1 MAVSA
6 RRPRTGAAARC
17 DPGTRPWR
25 CPGDALDAF
34 AERFRESGYA
44 CLVFDYRH
52 FGASTG
58 EPRQLLDIKQELADW
73 HAALAY
79 VRSLDAVDG
88 SRVALFGSS
97 FGGGLVIDVAAA
109 DGNVSA
115 VISQCPFTDGL
126 ASARAGGAV
135 STAKVTAIAIRDL
148 ASAALRRQ
156 PVMAALAGP
165 PGSAA
170 LMTAPDCESG
180 YLALTSVAPTFRN
193 EVCARFALAIARY
206 FPGRRAADVNC
217 PILFAPMP

>member
-1 MAVSA
+1 
-6 RRPRTGAAARC
+6 
-17 DPGTRPWR
+17 
-25 CPGDALDAF
+25 
-34 AERFRESGYA
+34 
-44 CLVFDYRH
+44 
-52 FGASTG
+52 
-58 EPRQLLDIKQELADW
+58 LDISQELADW

-79 VRSLDAVDG
+79 VRSHDAVDG

-135 STAKVTAIAIRDL
+135 STAKVTVLAIRDL
-148 ASAALRRQ
+148 TSAALGRR

-165 PGSAA
+165 PRSAA

-180 YLALTSVAPTFRN
+180 YLALTNVAPTFRN

-206 FPGRRAADVNC
+206 FPGRRAADVDC
-217 PILFAPMP
+217 PILFGLCRDDTVAPAKASRRHAQKATHGEILEYPCGHFDIYLGKPFERAVTDYAEFLQRHLPTG